1 MVKGTKIR
9 WDLAFGGE
17 SKPSEDWRRKA
28 EMFAPKLQTDDRWV
42 GKILARLQGW
52 LLSQIRKA
60 RRMDKESCSI
70 MAAFR
75 LTKILLLTAVIG

>member
-17 SKPSEDWRRKA
+17 SKPSEDWRKA
-28 EMFAPKLQTDDRWV
+28 EMYDRWV
-42 GKILARLQGW
+42 GKILARLRGW
-52 LLSQIRKA
+52 LLSQIRRA

-70 MAAFR
+70 MVAFR
-75 LTKILLLTAVIG
+75 LTKILLLVAVIG